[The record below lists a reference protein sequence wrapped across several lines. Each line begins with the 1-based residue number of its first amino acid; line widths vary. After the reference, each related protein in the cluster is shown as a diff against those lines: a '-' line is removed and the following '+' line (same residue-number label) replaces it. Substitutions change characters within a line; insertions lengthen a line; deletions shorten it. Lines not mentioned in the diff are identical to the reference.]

1 MKQIEKAIIRK
12 RAALIRKS
20 RAVFASAIRDQYQ
33 AVINALAMY
42 PLDQVR
48 EHLSGIVKEDPIQLA
63 FERTYTQ
70 AADIGMMWR
79 KYLLPPKKDGIED
92 MYRTHLVANLKTFT
106 RHKTASRVVG
116 ITETT
121 RERIADVID
130 MGMGTEGLSVADM
143 TVLIRG
149 DIMADYKEFTVA
161 RSKLIAQT
169 EMITAANE
177 ATFEAGRST
186 GLETR
191 KFWST
196 SGLPNVRD
204 SHLQA
209 EADSNDSGGLTEYEA
224 FSNNLQ
230 YPGDPNGDASE
241 VCNCHCCLLIEIV

>member
-1 MKQIEKAIIRK
+1 MKQIERQVIRK

-48 EHLSGIVKEDPIQLA
+48 EHLSGIVKETPIQLA
-63 FERTYTQ
+63 FERTYMQ

-106 RHKTASRVVG
+106 KHKTASRVVG

-121 RERIADVID
+121 REYIAEVID
-130 MGMGTEGLSVADM
+130 SGMVSGMSVADM
-143 TVLIRG
+143 TSLIR
-149 DIMADYKEFTVA
+149 DNYKELTVA

-209 EADSNDSGGLTEYEA
+209 EADSNDSDGLMDDEV
-224 FSNNLQ
+224 FSNGLL
-230 YPGDPNGDASE
+230 YPGDPAGDASE